1 MSEDG
6 IDPSTL
12 KVDGGMT
19 ENDWLMQFLAD
30 ILNINVDKPKVTE
43 TTALGVAMMAAY
55 SDGKYSSLDEI
66 SKIWMPD
73 KSYTPNM
80 DKNTRNNLL
89 KKWDYYV
96 SKTLT

>member
-1 MSEDG
+1 
-6 IDPSTL
+6 
-12 KVDGGMT
+12 MT

-55 SDGKYSSLDEI
+55 SDGKYSSLDEV
-66 SKIWMPD
+66 SKLWMPD
-73 KSYTPNM
+73 KSYTPSM
-80 DKNTRNNLL
+80 DENIRNNLL